1 MMYDFWDMEYT
12 GKVIRTFLRLLAL
25 LEPNELKNNDN
36 GEKEVE
42 CNKSCIASLFI
53 NTLYRE

>member
-1 MMYDFWDMEYT
+1 MMYDFWDMWYA

-36 GEKEVE
+36 GEKEV
-42 CNKSCIASLFI
+42 
-53 NTLYRE
+53 

>member
-1 MMYDFWDMEYT
+1 MT
-12 GKVIRTFLRLLAL
+12 IIL